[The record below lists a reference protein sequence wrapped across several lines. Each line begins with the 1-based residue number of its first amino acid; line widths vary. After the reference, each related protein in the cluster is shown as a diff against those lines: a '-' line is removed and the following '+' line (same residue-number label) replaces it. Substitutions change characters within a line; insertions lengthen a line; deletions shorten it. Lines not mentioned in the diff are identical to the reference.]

1 MSSALAREKYII
13 YSVMNSVG
21 DALLLVN
28 KIVLEHSV
36 TVRRNSIQQ
45 SHLKCISTLLSIENE
60 T

>member
-1 MSSALAREKYII
+1 MSSALAREKSII